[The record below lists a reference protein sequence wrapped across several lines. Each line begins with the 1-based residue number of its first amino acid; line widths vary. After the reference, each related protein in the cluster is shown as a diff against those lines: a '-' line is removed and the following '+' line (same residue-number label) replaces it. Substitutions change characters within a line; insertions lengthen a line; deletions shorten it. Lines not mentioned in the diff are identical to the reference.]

1 MTEPS
6 KVLHVRNVGPEITEH
21 DLLQLAQSFGVVQK
35 VVMLRAKNQALLQM
49 QDIPSAI
56 SVMQY
61 YSTVQ
66 PSVRGRNVYMQFS
79 SHQELTTMDQ
89 PGQLRRPTADQ
100 ELQPN
105 RILLITIHNPLYPIT
120 VDVLHQV
127 FSPHGY
133 VEKIVTFQKSA
144 GLQALLQFSLQQS
157 AIQARNT
164 LQGRNIYDGCCTLDI
179 QFSNLQEL
187 QVNYNNERTRDYTNT
202 GLPSE
207 QQSRPVGNAP
217 NNNIMG
223 FSLLQSSLFGEGGNV
238 YGMQPQGPPRP
249 GLFDMT
255 GPPRQVNFQQS
266 VGPPQPMNMN
276 MNNMNNMNS
285 YQHVPMVG
293 ASAAAA
299 VFGGVLPPGITGT
312 NERSTLLVSNLNPEK
327 VDADKL
333 FNLFSNYG
341 NIMRIKLLHNKP
353 DHALIQMGD
362 GFQAE
367 LAVNYLRG
375 VTLFGKRMEVNFS
388 KHSQINPSPDT
399 HDYSGSNLNRFNRN
413 AAKNYRYCCA
423 PTKMIHVSSL
433 PSDVTVDDI
442 TSHLAAHGNI
452 INAKVFESNGKKQAL
467 VLFDAEEQSTEALVC
482 KHASLFNGSTI
493 RLAFSKLATV

>member
-1 MTEPS
+1 MRHPIRHLQAPVANVKMTEPS
-6 KVLHVRNVGPEITEH
+6 KVLHIRNVGPEIAEH

-61 YSTVQ
+61 YTTVQ

-79 SHQELTTMDQ
+79 SHQELTTPDQ
-89 PGQLRRPTADQ
+89 NGQMRRLPAEQ
-100 ELQPN
+100 ELLPN

-127 FSPHGY
+127 FSPHGF

-144 GLQALLQFSLQQS
+144 GLQALLQFASQLS
-157 AIQARNT
+157 ATQARNT

-187 QVNYNNERTRDYTNT
+187 QVNYNNERTRDFTNA

-207 QQSRPVGNAP
+207 QPRPGNP
-217 NNNIMG
+217 GNNIM
-223 FSLLQSSLFGEGGNV
+223 SSLFGEGGNI
-238 YGMQPQGPPRP
+238 YNMQGGGPRP
-249 GLFDMT
+249 G
-255 GPPRQVNFQQS
+255 GYQQS
-266 VGPPQPMNMN
+266 GGHLPLG
-276 MNNMNNMNS
+276 MNS
-285 YQHVPMVG
+285 YQVPLGG
-293 ASAAAA
+293 ASVAAAA
-299 VFGGVLPPGITGT
+299 FGGVLPPGITGT
-312 NERSTLLVSNLNPEK
+312 NDRSTLLVSNLVPEK
-327 VDADKL
+327 IDADKL

-341 NIMRIKLLHNKP
+341 NIVRIKILHNKP

-367 LAVNYLRG
+367 LAFNYLKG
-375 VTLFGKRMEVNFS
+375 VTLFGKRMDVNFS
-388 KHSQINPSPDT
+388 KHAQINPSPDT
-399 HDYSGSNLNRFNRN
+399 ADFSSSPLNRFNRN

-433 PSDVTVDDI
+433 PADIAVDEIRDHLSEHGTVV
-442 TSHLAAHGNI
+442 
-452 INAKVFESNGKKQAL
+452 NAKVFESNGKKQAL
-467 VLFDAEEQSTEALVC
+467 VHFESEEQATEALVC
-482 KHASLFNGSTI
+482 KHASQVQNNTI
-493 RLAFSKLATV
+493 RLAFSKLASV

>member
-6 KVLHVRNVGPEITEH
+6 KVLHFRNVGPEITEH
-21 DLLQLAQSFGVVQK
+21 DLLQLSQSFGVVQK

-49 QDIPSAI
+49 QDVPSAI
-56 SVMQY
+56 NVMQY
-61 YSTVQ
+61 YSTIQ

-79 SHQELTTMDQ
+79 SHQELTTIDQ
-89 PGQLRRPTADQ
+89 PGQLRRSSADQ

-144 GLQALLQFSLQQS
+144 GLQALLQFSSQQS

-187 QVNYNNERTRDYTNT
+187 QVNYNNERTRDYTNS

-207 QQSRPVGNAP
+207 QQSRPTGNSP
-217 NNNIMG
+217 NSNIM
-223 FSLLQSSLFGEGGNV
+223 SSLFGEGGNV
-238 YGMQPQGPPRP
+238 YGMQPGGPPRP
-249 GLFDMT
+249 AMFDLA
-255 GPPRQVNFQQS
+255 GPRPVNYQQS
-266 VGPPQPMNMN
+266 VPHQQQMNMN
-276 MNNMNNMNS
+276 KMSNMNMNS
-285 YQHVPMVG
+285 YQVPMVG
-293 ASAAAA
+293 ASAAAAAA

-433 PSDVTVDDI
+433 PVDVTVDDI
-442 TSHLAAHGNI
+442 TAHLAAHGNVT
-452 INAKVFESNGKKQAL
+452 NAKVFESNGKKQAL
-467 VLFDAEEQSTEALVC
+467 VLFENEEQSTEALVC
-482 KHASLFNGSTI
+482 KHASLFSGSTI